1 MLPNASLL
9 RTLLTHSPL
18 TSGEVVATGARRKTR
33 RTGWKIRRRV
43 TLSLMVLWASA
54 SSASALTLRVAIETA
69 TPEVTVGSSTD
80 ATLRDANGRAIARL
94 AAMSGFRATA
104 SRSRVA
110 LDAWRAE
117 ALTLEPDDDG
127 LIFIGNRW
135 YRGDLELRA
144 NGHQVMAI
152 DRVDLE
158 DYLYAV
164 LGAEMSPSWPLE
176 ALKAQAVAARTYA
189 LYQRDRRRA
198 PDYDLGDDTSWQVYR
213 GVEDEADRTRR
224 AVDAT
229 RDRILVHDRQP
240 IEAVFHASAGG
251 HTESAQF
258 VWSDTRP
265 YLQGVPAYDDDAPN
279 ASWQVEVSAATLAG
293 LNHGVGTVRDLRLD
307 RLTPGGRA
315 WQLAIVGSSGT
326 HELSGVE
333 LRAALG
339 LPSAKFAIER
349 GGSGFILNGRGRGH
363 GVGMS
368 QWGARRLAERGYDYT
383 QILTHYYQSADVTNR
398 R

>member
-1 MLPNASLL
+1 MLFRSPRFPGLQLL
-9 RTLLTHSPL
+9 QRLENLRDLRIPERFARSSAAAIALTWL
-18 TSGEVVATGARRKTR
+18 A
-33 RTGWKIRRRV
+33 
-43 TLSLMVLWASA
+43 ASA
-54 SSASALTLRVAIETA
+54 TSVSALTLRVAIEDA

-80 ATLRDANGRAIARL
+80 ATVRDANGRAIARISG
-94 AAMSGFRATA
+94 MSGFIATA
-104 SRSRVA
+104 SQGRVQ
-110 LDAWRAE
+110 LDAWRAAE
-117 ALTLEPDDDG
+117 LTIEPDDGG
-127 LIFIGNRW
+127 LIFIGDRW
-135 YRGDLELRA
+135 YRGELELKA

-152 DRVDLE
+152 DRVHIE

-164 LGAEMSPSWPLE
+164 LGAEMSPSWPIE

-189 LYQRDRRRA
+189 LYQRDRRRT
-198 PDYDLGDDTSWQVYR
+198 PDYDLGDDTRWQVYR
-213 GVEDEADRTRR
+213 GIADEADSTRR

-229 RDRILVHDRQP
+229 RDRILTHDRQP

-279 ASWQVEVSAATLAG
+279 TDWEVEVSAARLAN
-293 LNHGVGTVRDLRLD
+293 LARVGSVRDLRLD

-315 WQLAIVGSSGT
+315 WQLAIVGSAGT
-326 HELSGVE
+326 HALSGVE
-333 LRAALG
+333 LRSALG
-339 LPSAKFAIER
+339 LPSAKFQVARR
-349 GGSGFILNGRGRGH
+349 GDRFVLSGRGRGH

-383 QILTHYYQSADVTNR
+383 QILTHYYQSARLDR